1 MKRNGYVEKRLMAFG
16 KLTAAAGVAVA
27 GDVAGPAA
35 GVALLPAAAAAA
47 CTGAGA
53 SFSASFSAAETAR
66 NGRRRADVCKQT
78 HHRRSSAMQ
87 SWTGVQ

>member
-27 GDVAGPAA
+27 GKVAGPAA

-47 CTGAGA
+47 
-53 SFSASFSAAETAR
+53 TACR
-66 NGRRRADVCKQT
+66 V
-78 HHRRSSAMQ
+78 
-87 SWTGVQ
+87 